1 MRAARNPPPR
11 LTNMDFCEFRALW
24 IPAFAGMTVKN
35 RQRRRDNHSFP
46 SLCAIALNTPTR
58 PSH

>member
-24 IPAFAGMTVKN
+24 IPAFAGMTTKIGGAAMTHLSLMSGALAT
-35 RQRRRDNHSFP
+35 NH
-46 SLCAIALNTPTR
+46 
-58 PSH
+58 

>member
-11 LTNMDFCEFRALW
+11 LTNMDFCKFIALW

-35 RQRRRDNHSFP
+35 RRRGNDPSQPNVGRPNH
-46 SLCAIALNTPTR
+46 
-58 PSH
+58 